1 MTGRIPKTPT
11 FIVLLLLAA
20 PGPRAEAGP
29 PTIKEPE
36 TGRRFAA
43 EKILDGKRHVCL
55 GVGVREFLVFDVY
68 AAALYVEWDG
78 GRKAFAGFLGRHGSK
93 FRAPGGYDYSKI
105 YKSVKLY
112 DWIYWGR
119 FNRVMDTVFVREVAG
134 KKAAANFKKVLQ
146 TNLGDINAPDVK
158 KDVERFL
165 STAAKDFK
173 KNTRMVVHF
182 HANGSM
188 RVTFSDRPSMT
199 LKNPK
204 VARAMLGSWFGRQP
218 ISKSLRQSLIRRIR
232 QLAPPR

>member
-1 MTGRIPKTPT
+1 MIGSVTKTGILAVL
-11 FIVLLLLAA
+11 FILAVPA
-20 PGPRAEAGP
+20 PRAEAGP
-29 PTIKEPE
+29 PTLKEPE

-68 AAALYVEWDG
+68 AAAFYVERDR
-78 GRKAFAGFLGRHGSK
+78 GRKAFASFLGRHGSK

-134 KKAAANFKKVLQ
+134 KKAAENFRKVLKG
-146 TNLGDINAPDVK
+146 NLGDLNAPDVK
-158 KDVERFL
+158 KDVARFL
-165 STAAKDFK
+165 AMASKDFK

-182 HANGSM
+182 HANGGM
-188 RVTFSDRPSMT
+188 RVTFSDRPSMS
-199 LKNPK
+199 LQNPK
-204 VARAMLGSWFGRQP
+204 VARAMLGSWFGRKP
-218 ISKSLRQSLIRRIR
+218 ISTSLRRSLVRRIR
-232 QLAPPR
+232 QLAP